1 MDAPGS
7 AYKIYEQS
15 LLLYVY
21 AALFAGDEVV
31 LKNFIS
37 ISLEI

>member
-7 AYKIYEQS
+7 VYKIYEQS

-31 LKNFIS
+31 LTNFIS
-37 ISLEI
+37 ICL